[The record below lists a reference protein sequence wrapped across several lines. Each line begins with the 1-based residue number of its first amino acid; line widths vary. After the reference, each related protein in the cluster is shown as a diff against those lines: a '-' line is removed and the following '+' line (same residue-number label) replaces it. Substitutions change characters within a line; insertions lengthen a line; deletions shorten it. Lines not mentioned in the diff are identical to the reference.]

1 MSTVIE
7 RTNRPQSHP
16 VLSLVVAM
24 AENGVIGN
32 SNRLPWHLPAD
43 LKHFKSVT
51 MGKPMLM
58 GRKTF
63 ESIGK
68 ALPGRRSLVMTRGK
82 PIEAAGVETVAS
94 LEAAFAAAQD
104 ADELMV
110 IGGAE
115 IFRLCLPR
123 AQRIYL
129 TRVHAPI
136 AGDTRFPAIDWNEW
150 RRVQRTAQAAD
161 DRNAYAM
168 TFVTL
173 ERGSPSRG
181 DPDVP
186 HSL

>member
-1 MSTVIE
+1 MSSVIE
-7 RTNRPQSHP
+7 RTSHPHAVP

-68 ALPGRRSLVMTRGK
+68 ALPGRRNLVMTRGR
-82 PIEAAGVETVAS
+82 PIDAAGVETVTS
-94 LEAAFAAAQD
+94 LEEALAATQD
-104 ADELMV
+104 AAELMV

-115 IFRLCLPR
+115 IFRICLPR

-136 AGDTRFPAIDWNEW
+136 AGDTRFPAVDWNEW
-150 RRVQRTAQAAD
+150 HRVERSVQPAD
-161 DRNAYAM
+161 EKNAYAL
-168 TFVTL
+168 TFLTL
-173 ERGSPSRG
+173 ERGNGR
-181 DPDVP
+181 
-186 HSL
+186 

>member
-1 MSTVIE
+1 MSSVIE
-7 RTNRPQSHP
+7 RTNHPQSGP

-58 GRKTF
+58 GRRTF

-68 ALPGRRSLVMTRGK
+68 ALPGRRNLVMTRGR
-82 PIEAAGVETVAS
+82 PIDAAAVETVTS
-94 LEAAFAAAQD
+94 LEEALAVTQD
-104 ADELMV
+104 AAELMV

-115 IFRLCLPR
+115 IFRICLPS

-136 AGDTRFPAIDWNEW
+136 AGDTRFPAVDWNEW
-150 RRVQRTAQAAD
+150 HRVERSVQPAD
-161 DRNAYAM
+161 EKNAYAL
-168 TFVTL
+168 TFLTL
-173 ERGSPSRG
+173 ERGNGR
-181 DPDVP
+181 
-186 HSL
+186 

>member
-1 MSTVIE
+1 MSSVIE
-7 RTNRPQSHP
+7 RTNHPQSGP

-58 GRKTF
+58 GRRTF

-68 ALPGRRSLVMTRGK
+68 ALPGRRNLVMTRGR
-82 PIEAAGVETVAS
+82 PIDAAGVETVTS
-94 LEAAFAAAQD
+94 LEEALAVTEDAA
-104 ADELMV
+104 ELMV

-115 IFRLCLPR
+115 IFRICLPS

-136 AGDTRFPAIDWNEW
+136 AGDTRFPAVDWNEW
-150 RRVQRTAQAAD
+150 HRVERSVQPAD
-161 DRNAYAM
+161 EKNAYAL
-168 TFVTL
+168 TFLTL
-173 ERGSPSRG
+173 ERGNGR
-181 DPDVP
+181 
-186 HSL
+186 